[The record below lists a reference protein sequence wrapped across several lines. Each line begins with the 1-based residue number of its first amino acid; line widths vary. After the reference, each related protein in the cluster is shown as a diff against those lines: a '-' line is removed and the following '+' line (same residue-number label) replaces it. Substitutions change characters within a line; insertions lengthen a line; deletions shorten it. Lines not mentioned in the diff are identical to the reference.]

1 MSSTID
7 NTWSNTMANALRA
20 FLPATERIDI
30 LVGYFY
36 FSGFKEV
43 YKDLSDKKI
52 RILVGMDMDEKL
64 IPLLARKQPHNLYE
78 MRTSEKEPSLSAEE
92 DKYFRVLSWIFNDT
106 NWFEDPESLSAFK
119 VFISKIE
126 DGTLEI
132 KKSLKS
138 NHSKRYLFHFKES
151 ESKGWY
157 DPWKVIMWSSNLSY
171 SWLVSREED
180 NVILHERAY
189 YDDYSK
195 KFEIQWEDSENITIV
210 DIKTKDIFLDR
221 IKNTL
226 WLYQKPSPFHLYVR
240 ILKELFT
247 INIAE
252 SDIKTPK
259 QATGW
264 KFSDFRYQLDAI
276 RFGIDSIQKYN
287 GVIIADVVGLWKSII
302 ASGIAHNICKKTIII
317 CPPHLTEQWNG
328 YKTEFHINA
337 TVFTTGKIEEALK
350 HKEQHWQDGK
360 EWLIVID
367 EAHKFRNEDTENYQL
382 LHRLCTNS
390 NVLILTAT
398 PFNNDPKDL
407 FALVKL
413 FDTPGLSKIQ
423 TVENLS
429 IEFRILFSTYKK
441 LRKSLR
447 KNQWDIQII
456 KKKGEEIASRLRQLV
471 SPVMLR
477 RSRSDLQNIEVYQ
490 KDLER
495 QGISFAH
502 VHDPRL
508 QTYSL
513 GEISE
518 RYMLTLERLSPAVDE
533 DEEDMEDDLPD
544 WHDIESEETE
554 GMIGARY
561 KTISYLKEDSKTFQD
576 LQKEE
581 MLDEEILSD
590 ETKVSAK
597 KKQQQIGQA
606 QTNVAKF
613 MRRLLVR
620 RFESSLPAFRSTL
633 ESILSQSKNMKS
645 MIEKQGIVIVMKK
658 WEIKTEEELADMI
671 EGEREE
677 YFKTLDEKGAIRIKS
692 EEFKPTLL
700 QDLNEDIEL
709 LEEIWNWWFGD
720 GVVQTDPKFDSL
732 NELLAEKLTEDKN
745 RKIII
750 FSEFADTAQAVYES
764 LRASGYRVMK
774 YSSIDADVDKK
785 EEIRR
790 NFDAGYKVEDQ
801 KNDYDVLVAT
811 DAISEWYNLH
821 RAGIIINY
829 DIPFNPTRVIQRIGR
844 INRVNKKVFED
855 LYIYNFFPTTIG
867 EKETQTKGISTLKMH
882 MIHALLWDDAKTL
895 TSDEELKSYFIQE
908 YRKAEA
914 QSEWTDEWGWQK
926 EFRNDWENIK
936 DDEETMRIV
945 NQIAHRVRIG
955 RNGSSLF
962 PAISFARRW
971 DTPLFGVIGDDGIPA
986 LLGPEKLLPLFRAEK
1001 GEEGHEVT
1009 ERFEPLYQSLRD
1021 KLFQNNT
1028 DPEYEGRRKGA
1039 IERIDVL
1046 RVKIPEY
1053 DTYLRDIKK
1062 LIEFDALPEWTY
1074 KELAS
1079 ISWKIDDAKD
1089 TLEKIL
1095 PKHYVSE
1102 KLKSIAEDETSDHI
1116 IYLSEQ
1122 FLW

>member
-7 NTWSNTMANALRA
+7 NTWSNTMANALKA
-20 FLPATERIDI
+20 FLPTTENIDI

-43 YKDLSDKKI
+43 YQELSDKKI

-64 IPLLARKQPHNLYE
+64 IPVLSRKQPQNLYE
-78 MRTSEKEPSLSAEE
+78 MRSSDKEASLIDEE
-92 DKYFRVLSWIFNDT
+92 DKYFKVLSGIFNDT
-106 NWFEDPESLSAFK
+106 NWFEDTESLNAFK
-119 VFISKIE
+119 VFVSKIE
-126 DGTLEI
+126 DGSMEI
-132 KKSLKS
+132 KKSIQPRHDK
-138 NHSKRYLFHFKES
+138 LFIFHYKTENT
-151 ESKGWY
+151 KNWY
-157 DPWKVIMWSSNLSY
+157 QPWSVITGSSNLSY
-171 SWLVSREED
+171 SWLVSRSERNKIHEDKENFVTDSQYFEEC
-180 NVILHERAY
+180 
-189 YDDYSK
+189 
-195 KFEIQWEDSENITIV
+195 WTDSENITIV
-210 DIKTKDIFLDR
+210 DTNTKDKFLER

-302 ASGIAHNICKKTIII
+302 ASGIAHNLSKKTIIV

-447 KNQWDIQII
+447 KNQWDTQII
-456 KKKGEEIASRLRQLV
+456 KMKGEEIASRLRQLV

-477 RSRSDLQNIEVYQ
+477 RSRSDLQNIEVYHQ
-490 KDLER
+490 DLER
-495 QGISFAH
+495 QGISFAR
-502 VHDPRL
+502 VHDPLL

-513 GEISE
+513 GEISQ
-518 RYMLTLERLSPAVDE
+518 RYVLTLEKLSPAIEEE
-533 DEEDMEDDLPD
+533 DEEDDFWDEYDF
-544 WHDIESEETE
+544 IESDETE

-561 KTISYLKEDSKTFQD
+561 KTISYLKEDSKTFQE

-633 ESILSQSKNMKS
+633 ENILSQSKNMKR
-645 MIEKQGIVIVMKK
+645 MIENQGIVIVMKK

-677 YFKTLDEKGAIRIKS
+677 YFKTLEEKGAIKIKS
-692 EEFKPTLL
+692 EEFRPTLL

-709 LEEIWNWWFGD
+709 LEDIWSWWFGD
-720 GVVQTDPKFDSL
+720 NVVQTDPKFDSL
-732 NELLAEKLTEDKN
+732 NELLAEKLAEHKK

-750 FSEFADTAQAVYES
+750 FSEFADTAQAVYEW
-764 LRASGYRVMK
+764 LLASGYRVMK
-774 YSSIDADVDKK
+774 YSSIDAGIEKK
-785 EEIRR
+785 EEIRQ

-811 DAISEWYNLH
+811 DAISEGYNLH

-895 TSDEELKSYFIQE
+895 TSDEELKSYFIDE

-971 DTPLFGVIGDDGIPA
+971 DTPLFGVIGNDGIPT
-986 LLGPEKLLPLFRAEK
+986 LLGPEKVLPLFRAEK
-1001 GEEGHEVT
+1001 GEESHEVT

-1089 TLEKIL
+1089 TLAKIL

-1102 KLKSIAEDETSDHI
+1102 KLKSIADDETSDHI

>member
-1 MSSTID
+1 
-7 NTWSNTMANALRA
+7 MANALKA
-20 FLPATERIDI
+20 FLPATESIDI

-78 MRTSEKEPSLSAEE
+78 MRTSEKDPSLSVEE

-106 NWFEDPESLSAFK
+106 NWFEYPESLNAFK

-126 DGTLEI
+126 DGSLEI

-151 ESKGWY
+151 ESKWWY
-157 DPWKVIMWSSNLSY
+157 DPGKVIMWSSNLSY

-195 KFEIQWEDSENITIV
+195 KFEMQWTDSENITIV
-210 DIKTKDIFLDR
+210 DLNTKDKFIER
-221 IKNTL
+221 IKKTL
-226 WLYQKPSPFHLYVR
+226 WLYQKPTPFHLYVR

-302 ASGIAHNICKKTIII
+302 ASGIAHNLNKKTIIV

-390 NVLILTAT
+390 NVLTLTAT

-490 KDLER
+490 QDLER
-495 QGISFAH
+495 QGISFAR
-502 VHDPRL
+502 VHDPIL

-518 RYMLTLERLSPAVDE
+518 RYILTLEKLSPAVDE
-533 DEEDMEDDLPD
+533 EDEEDNFWDEYDFL
-544 WHDIESEETE
+544 ESDEIE

-561 KTISYLKEDSKTFQD
+561 KTISYLKEDSKTFQE

-633 ESILSQSKNMKS
+633 ESILSQSKNMKR
-645 MIEKQGIVIVMKK
+645 MIENQGIVIVMKK

-720 GVVQTDPKFDSL
+720 NVVQTDPKFDSL
-732 NELLAEKLTEDKN
+732 NQLLTEKLAEDKK

-750 FSEFADTAQAVYES
+750 FSEFADTAQAVYEW
-764 LRASGYRVMK
+764 LLASGYRVMK
-774 YSSIDADVDKK
+774 YSSIDAGVEKK
-785 EEIRR
+785 EEIRQ

-801 KNDYDVLVAT
+801 KDDYDVLVAT
-811 DAISEWYNLH
+811 DAISEGYNLH

-855 LYIYNFFPTTIG
+855 LYIYNFFPTTIW

-895 TSDEELKSYFIQE
+895 TSDEELKSYFIEE

-914 QSEWTDEWGWQK
+914 QSEWTDEWGWQQ

-945 NQIAHRVRIG
+945 NQIAHRVRIW
-955 RNGSSLF
+955 RNSSSLF

-971 DTPLFGVIGDDGIPA
+971 DTPLFGIIGNDGIPA
-986 LLGPEKLLPLFRAEK
+986 LLGPEKVLPLFRAEK
-1001 GEEGHEVT
+1001 DEESHEVT
-1009 ERFEPLYQSLRD
+1009 ERFESLYQSIRD
-1021 KLFQNNT
+1021 RLFQNNT

-1074 KELAS
+1074 KELAG
-1079 ISWKIDDAKD
+1079 ISWKIDNAKS
-1089 TLEKIL
+1089 TLASIL

-1102 KLKSIAEDETSDHI
+1102 KLKSIADDETSDYI

>member
-1 MSSTID
+1 
-7 NTWSNTMANALRA
+7 MANALKA
-20 FLPATERIDI
+20 FLPATENIDI

-36 FSGFKEV
+36 FSWFKEV
-43 YKDLSDKKI
+43 YKEMADKKI
-52 RILVGMDMDEKL
+52 RILVWMDMDEKL
-64 IPLLARKQPHNLYE
+64 IPLLSRKQPQNLYE
-78 MRTSEKEPSLSAEE
+78 MRSSEKWASLLDEE
-92 DKYFRVLSWIFNDT
+92 EKYFNVLAGIFNDT
-106 NWFEDPESLSAFK
+106 NWFEDADSLSAFK
-119 VFISKIE
+119 VFVSKIE
-126 DGTLEI
+126 DGTMEI
-132 KKSLKS
+132 KKSIQPRHDK
-138 NHSKRYLFHFKES
+138 LFIFHYKEENTKNGYQPGS
-151 ESKGWY
+151 
-157 DPWKVIMWSSNLSY
+157 VITGSSNLSY
-171 SWLVSREED
+171 SGLVSRSERNKIHEDKENFITDSQYFEECW
-180 NVILHERAY
+180 
-189 YDDYSK
+189 S
-195 KFEIQWEDSENITIV
+195 DSENITIV
-210 DIKTKDIFLDR
+210 DAKTKDKFLDK
-221 IKNTL
+221 IKTSL
-226 WLYQKPSPFHLYVR
+226 WLYQKPTPYHLYVR

-247 INIAE
+247 IELSE
-252 SDIKTPK
+252 SDIRGPK
-259 QATGW
+259 QITGG
-264 KFSDFRYQLDAI
+264 KFSDFKYQLDAI
-276 RFGIDSIQKYN
+276 RFWLDSIQKYN
-287 GVIIADVVGLWKSII
+287 WAIIADVVWLWKSII
-302 ASGIAHNICKKTIII
+302 ASGIAHNVWKKTIII

-350 HKEQHWQDGK
+350 HKEEHWQDGK

-441 LRKSLR
+441 LRQSLR

-477 RSRSDLQNIEVYQ
+477 RSRSDLLNIDVYQ

-495 QGISFAH
+495 QWISFAH

-513 GEISE
+513 GDISE
-518 RYMLTLERLSPAVDE
+518 RYMLTLERLSPGV
-533 DEEDMEDDLPD
+533 DEEDEDDDMLDLPD
-544 WHDIESEETE
+544 WHDMTE
-554 GMIGARY
+554 DWMIGARY
-561 KTISYLKEDSKTFQD
+561 KTISYLKEDSKTFQE

-581 MLDEEILSD
+581 MIDEEILS
-590 ETKVSAK
+590 EESKVSAK

-633 ESILSQSKNMKS
+633 ESILEQSKNMKR
-645 MIEKQGIVIVMKK
+645 MIENQGIVIVMKK
-658 WEIKTEEELADMI
+658 GEVKSEEELADMVD
-671 EGEREE
+671 GEREE
-677 YFKTLDEKGAIRIKS
+677 YFKTLETKGAIKIKAD
-692 EEFKPTLL
+692 EFKPTLL
-700 QDLNEDIEL
+700 QDLTDDIEL
-709 LEEIWNWWFGD
+709 LEEIWEWWFGEN
-720 GVVQTDPKFDSL
+720 VPQVDPKFDSL
-732 NELLAEKLTEDKN
+732 KELLSESIQDDPK

-750 FSEFADTAQAVYES
+750 FSEFADTAQAVYEWL
-764 LRASGYRVMK
+764 LRSGFRVMK
-774 YSSIDADVDKK
+774 YSSIDAWIDKK
-785 EEIRR
+785 EEIRQ
-790 NFDAGYKVEDQ
+790 NFDAGYKAEDQ

-811 DAISEWYNLH
+811 DAISEGYNLH

-844 INRVNKKVFED
+844 INRVNKKVFD
-855 LYIYNFFPTTIG
+855 HLFIYNFFPTTIG

-895 TSDEELKSYFIQE
+895 TSEEELKSYFIEE

-914 QSEWTDEWGWQK
+914 QSEWTEEWWWQK

-955 RNGSSLF
+955 RNGSSPF

-971 DTPLFGVIGDDGIPA
+971 DTPLFGVVGPDGLPT
-986 LLGPEKLLPLFRAEK
+986 LFGPEKVLPLFRAK
-1001 GEEGHEVT
+1001 KEEESHEVT
-1009 ERFEPLYQSLRD
+1009 DRFESLYHSLRD

-1039 IERIDVL
+1039 IERMDVL
-1046 RVKIPEY
+1046 RTKIPEY

-1062 LIEFDALPEWTY
+1062 LIEYDALPEWTY
-1074 KELAS
+1074 KELAY

-1089 TLEKIL
+1089 TLQSIV
-1095 PKHYVSE
+1095 PKQYVSE
-1102 KLKSIAEDETSDHI
+1102 KLKSIADDETSDHI

>member
-7 NTWSNTMANALRA
+7 NTWSNTMANALKA

-195 KFEIQWEDSENITIV
+195 KFEIQWEDSVNITIV

-302 ASGIAHNICKKTIII
+302 ASGIAHNISKKTIII

-350 HKEQHWQDGK
+350 HKEQHWEDGK

-518 RYMLTLERLSPAVDE
+518 RYMLTLEKLSPAVDE
-533 DEEDMEDDLPD
+533 DEEDMQDDLPD
-544 WHDIESEETE
+544 WHDIESEESE

-785 EEIRR
+785 EEIRK

-895 TSDEELKSYFIQE
+895 TSDEELKSYFIEE

-936 DDEETMRIV
+936 DDEDTMRIV

-971 DTPLFGVIGDDGIPA
+971 DTPLFGVIGDDGIPS
-986 LLGPEKLLPLFRAEK
+986 LLGPEKVLPLFRAEK
-1001 GEEGHEVT
+1001 VEESHEVT

-1089 TLEKIL
+1089 TLAKIL

-1102 KLKSIAEDETSDHI
+1102 KLKSIADDETSDHI